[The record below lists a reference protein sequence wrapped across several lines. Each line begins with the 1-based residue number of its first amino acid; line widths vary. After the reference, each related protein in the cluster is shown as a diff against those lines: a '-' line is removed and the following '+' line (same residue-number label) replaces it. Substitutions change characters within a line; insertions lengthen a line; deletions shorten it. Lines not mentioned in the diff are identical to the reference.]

1 MAKEV
6 VSIVKCEDYAQ
17 NRINNAVKK
26 AISEIKF
33 DIKKGSKILIKPNL
47 VGINKPK
54 HHSIT
59 HYTLIDALCKY
70 FIDKKCEIAIGESS
84 AFYQKGYTL
93 KAYQSSRI
101 YDIAK
106 KYNIKL
112 IAFENEEIY
121 KITDKLKF
129 LDELFLPK
137 KIKDFD
143 LIVNVPKL
151 KTHALMRFSGA
162 LKNLYGIVPGGY
174 KQWLH
179 HKSKNIN
186 DMAEIF
192 LDIYENIKPRTLNIM
207 DAVVGLD
214 GGPSAV
220 VGKPKKIGYI
230 LASENPLALDAI
242 ACQIIGYSPTDI
254 PTITMAIKRKMIN
267 LKNIKQIG
275 NFKITEFKKLKTGE
289 IKDFQKRSIFTTET
303 HTWPTVNNKCNNCK
317 ICIEYCPAKAI
328 FEKNGKVVIDKEKCL
343 FCYTC
348 IPKCPQKAIYHKTT
362 FKNKFIRL
370 VRFITGA

>member
-1 MAKEV
+1 MVKEV
-6 VSIVKCEDYAQ
+6 VSIVNCKDYEQ
-17 NRINNAVKK
+17 NNVNNAVNK
-26 AISEIKF
+26 ALSEIKF
-33 DIKKGSKILIKPNL
+33 NIKKGAKIIIKPNML
-47 VGINKPK
+47 GINKPK

-59 HYTLIDALCKY
+59 HYSLIDALCKY
-70 FIDKKCEIAIGESS
+70 FIDKKCKVVIGESS
-84 AFYQKGYTL
+84 SFYQRGYTL
-93 KAYQSSRI
+93 KAYKSSKI

-106 KYNIKL
+106 KYGIEL

-121 KITDKLKF
+121 KVKGKLKF

-137 KIKDFD
+137 KINDFD

-151 KTHALMRFSGA
+151 KTHSLMRFSGA

-174 KQWLH
+174 KQLLH
-179 HKSKNIN
+179 HKTKNIN

-192 LDIYENIKPRTLNIM
+192 LDLYENIKPPILNIM

-214 GGPSAV
+214 GGPSAII
-220 VGKPKKIGYI
+220 GKPKKLGYI
-230 LASENPLALDAI
+230 LASENPLALDVI

-254 PTITMAIKRKMIN
+254 PTITMAVKRKLI
-267 LKNIKQIG
+267 NIKDINKIG
-275 NFKITEFKKLKTGE
+275 NFNITKFKKLKTGKIE
-289 IKDFQKRSIFTTET
+289 GSRKKTIFTTET
-303 HTWPTVNNKCNNCK
+303 HTWPTVNNKCNNCG
-317 ICIEYCPAKAI
+317 ICIEYCPVKAI
-328 FEKNGKVVIDKEKCL
+328 SEKDGKAVIDKEKCI

-362 FKNKFIRL
+362 FMNKFIRF